1 MAHST
6 DQETPSAR
14 QHAKLKEKPR
24 IWPKTSG
31 EEESD
36 QMTAE
41 QSDDVDENNTSLHD
55 LQLHPRPP
63 RHRLADGAKAASSP
77 SPTLTLSGTTTP
89 TRTSPLSH
97 PNQLS
102 IPSLLNPTPRLN
114 PAASAAKAEAMADH
128 PAHMSHPTRTLSP
141 NRTPSS
147 PAEETIAQS
156 TTDRQAHMSHPT
168 PTMSRTHTILPA
180 ATVEVPTERF
190 ALAGPGLHRPKVV
203 LPMAEKQLEPS
214 SLASSQEDALR
225 HSTKRSE
232 VGPQKRS
239 RSDVGDGEY
248 EDELD
253 SNVPPQK
260 RTRKRIQVQVQYDRN
275 GMPRLQHAPSATPNA
290 VPFRPRP
297 NGMTSV
303 EAAMQAATPVAST
316 PMSAMRPAWQPD
328 KKKFSLLGAI
338 VEDSSLIIELVSC
351 LTIPSLIS
359 WYAIDKKFHWYYNKN
374 VTAFVLASVRTW
386 APGAEKIYPWRC
398 YEHLCIKDPIKRQK
412 EKSEYLGPDIAK
424 LNLFSRD
431 CPSMRWLQM
440 VVWREGVVTDMVIQL
455 TTKALRVPPGTV
467 DAIKVG

>member
-6 DQETPSAR
+6 DQETPNAK

-24 IWPKTSG
+24 TWPKISG
-31 EEESD
+31 EDEFI
-36 QMTAE
+36 QMAAE
-41 QSDDVDENNTSLHD
+41 QSDDVDENNTSLHH
-55 LQLHPRPP
+55 LHRHHPR
-63 RHRLADGAKAASSP
+63 HHLEDGAKAASSP
-77 SPTLTLSGTTTP
+77 SLTLRPSRTTTP
-89 TRTSPLSH
+89 TRISPLSH

-102 IPSLLNPTPRLN
+102 IPSLLNPTPPPN
-114 PAASAAKAEAMADH
+114 HAASAPKAKIMADR
-128 PAHMSHPTRTLSP
+128 PAHMSHLTRTLSP
-141 NRTPSS
+141 NRTPSG
-147 PAEETIAQS
+147 PAEETTAQ
-156 TTDRQAHMSHPT
+156 TTTARQAHMSHPT
-168 PTMSRTHTILPA
+168 PTMFPTHTVSPA
-180 ATVEVPTERF
+180 VTAEVPTERF
-190 ALAGPGLHRPKVV
+190 ALAGPGLCRPKVV
-203 LPMAEKQLEPS
+203 LPMAEKQLEPL
-214 SLASSQEDALR
+214 SLASGQEDALR
-225 HSTKRSE
+225 HSTKSSK

-239 RSDVGDGEY
+239 RSDVESGEY

-253 SNVPPQK
+253 SNVPPQSHS
-260 RTRKRIQVQVQYDRN
+260 RKRIQVQVQYDRN

-297 NGMTSV
+297 NDVASG
-303 EAAMQAATPVAST
+303 EAAMQAATPVAGT
-316 PMSAMRPAWQPD
+316 PTPAMRPAWQPD

-351 LTIPSLIS
+351 LDIPSLIS
-359 WYAIDKKFHWYYNKN
+359 LYAIDKKFHWYYNKN
-374 VTAFVLASVRTW
+374 VTAFILASVRTW

-455 TTKALRVPPGTV
+455 TIKALRVPPGTV
-467 DAIKVG
+467 DAVKVS